1 MCADRCTNFVFNNK
15 DNINMNTKREK
26 NTERIAVRL
35 NPSLLAKLQQHTIA
49 HDINHSQLLRQ
60 LLTNYLN

>member
-1 MCADRCTNFVFNNK
+1 
-15 DNINMNTKREK
+15 MNTKREK